1 MPHAR
6 WMVSLRVRIAVR
18 SGALPH
24 WEPQAL
30 RRRGGRGP
38 GQLDRHQEHPGPP
51 ASRASHQPARLTTSA
66 RRECW
71 SGPRG
76 TTVPR
81 PVRNAM
87 PRRCEGHSQA
97 AGSSGV
103 SSGTT
108 TVAVGDTSAKHA
120 SARESEGGFR
130 ACVAHS
136 RAISLRKGAAM
147 LRLHGSS
154 LSVKRTSAFESRG
167 CTRRTARAMSDL
179 TVTTASHA

>member
-1 MPHAR
+1 MIPP
-6 WMVSLRVRIAVR
+6 RVTIAVR
-18 SGALPH
+18 SWAFPH
-24 WEPQAL
+24 WELQAL
-30 RRRGGRGP
+30 RRQGRRGP
-38 GQLDRHQEHPGPP
+38 GQLDGHQEHPGPP
-51 ASRASHQPARLTTSA
+51 ASQASHQPARLTTSA
-66 RRECW
+66 QRECW
-71 SGPRG
+71 SRPRG

-154 LSVKRTSAFESRG
+154 VSVKRTSAFESRRYA
-167 CTRRTARAMSDL
+167 RRTARARSDW
-179 TVTTASHA
+179 TVASHA